1 MKYSYLILL
10 LFLSSCNS
18 YKISKTVSSTDF
30 TAEEQPYYE
39 EFTGGAAGT
48 VTGVTLYFP
57 TSIIEGHQLIAV
69 YFQGLENNRAK
80 FTSVNKQMLVSRFNF
95 PGTRD
100 NSSLDPKD
108 EYGNEPPKL
117 EKLPFELL
125 NNEAVIAYDVDG
137 KIKYTKLQNI
147 TQKESIAYPSVPQQQ
162 K

>member
-1 MKYSYLILL
+1 
-10 LFLSSCNS
+10 
-18 YKISKTVSSTDF
+18 
-30 TAEEQPYYE
+30 
-39 EFTGGAAGT
+39 
-48 VTGVTLYFP
+48 LYFP

-80 FTSVNKQMLVSRFNF
+80 FTSINKQMLVSRFNF

-100 NSSLDPKD
+100 KSSLDPKD

-117 EKLPFELL
+117 EKLPFELS

-137 KIKYTKLQNI
+137 KTKYTKLQNI
-147 TQKESIAYPSVPQQQ
+147 TKKENIAYPSAPPQ